1 LESFD
6 AAPDHENLGMISAS
20 TGGKSLARGSDLLK
34 EMEAYREKSGSRF
47 VEEKRFPLW
56 SMPYVL
62 ISVLALLGAE
72 WYLRRKWGLI

>member
-1 LESFD
+1 
-6 AAPDHENLGMISAS
+6 
-20 TGGKSLARGSDLLK
+20 
-34 EMEAYREKSGSRF
+34 MEAYREKSGSRF